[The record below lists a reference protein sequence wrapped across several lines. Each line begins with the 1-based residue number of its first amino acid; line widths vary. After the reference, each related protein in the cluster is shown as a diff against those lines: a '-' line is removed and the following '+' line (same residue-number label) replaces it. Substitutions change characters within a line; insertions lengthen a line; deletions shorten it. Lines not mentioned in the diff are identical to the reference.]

1 MKLFT
6 FEAAFTMRSSVSTRG
21 EGSDR
26 HEYLLDRGA
35 LTSFNLSL
43 GSLVQQASKQ
53 QAGAVESLPRAV
65 SGGSIGASAM
75 VDHQDSGTHFPS
87 YGCNPERCKQDEN
100 KRRGLKSRSA
110 IWAGE
115 EAWGRLSFASLPGRQ
130 RHF

>member
-1 MKLFT
+1 MEVIDTNT
-6 FEAAFTMRSSVSTRG
+6 FWTGAPSP
-21 EGSDR
+21 
-26 HEYLLDRGA
+26 LLTFLLA
-35 LTSFNLSL
+35 LSCNK
-43 GSLVQQASKQ
+43 QASK

-87 YGCNPERCKQDEN
+87 YGCNPERCKQDEK